1 MLFVTQ
7 NKRAERLEVCKACE
21 HYNASTRSCGTL
33 LKRKKV
39 KGGTLCGCFMPAKA
53 SLKTEACPLK
63 KWPALISPQEI
74 LEIKEFL
81 GPLENY
87 LSREQNA
94 RLTALYNRTFHT
106 NEGVTNCSTCIQK
119 MIQTLKSV
127 IDADAETYVQRETE
141 RVHGALHAGSHDA
154 Q

>member
-21 HYNASTRSCGTL
+21 HFNPSTRSCGTL

-63 KWPALISPQEI
+63 KWPAEITAEEIQE
-74 LEIKEFL
+74 LREFL
-81 GPLENY
+81 GPLENHI
-87 LSREQNA
+87 SAEQNA
-94 RLTALYNRTFHT
+94 RLTELYNRVYHT
-106 NEGVTNCSTCIQK
+106 NERPSHCSSCIRN
-119 MIQTLKSV
+119 MVENLKKV
-127 IDADAETYVQRETE
+127 AYNDADAYILEETR
-141 RVHGALHAGSHDA
+141 RVAELNSRIGRPT
-154 Q
+154 